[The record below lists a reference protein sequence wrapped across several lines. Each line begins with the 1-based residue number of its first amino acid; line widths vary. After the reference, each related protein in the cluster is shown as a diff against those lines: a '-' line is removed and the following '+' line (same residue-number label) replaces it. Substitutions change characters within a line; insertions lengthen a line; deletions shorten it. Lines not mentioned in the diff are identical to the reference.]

1 MRFTSPAA
9 CSFSRCSS
17 RVGLLRFNRPLRS
30 VTVSR
35 RTSSRL
41 RIPTRTSEA
50 SALKLSWSNVILPP
64 PESMAGIRCRNGV
77 LKDSLRFGR
86 SLTGRAA
93 MATFDNCPGGLLS
106 RRADSRAPCESAASS
121 SKSTSWGGVPFRIV
135 FNKVDRAKGS
145 KIGPEESAWLREQFP
160 NVPTS
165 LTSAMTGEGVDD
177 AFSGIIGQAVDAM
190 LAMEKDRKVRKVLRH
205 RILSAAARRDTVG
218 ISKNELFA
226 GMRDAKPDEIMEELD
241 NLVRLNI
248 LVQYD
253 SGPKT
258 FLKSSSAPASF
269 RYQITPLG
277 RKVAASPTEQDL
289 VVE

>member
-1 MRFTSPAA
+1 MRI
-9 CSFSRCSS
+9 
-17 RVGLLRFNRPLRS
+17 
-30 VTVSR
+30 R
-35 RTSSRL
+35 R
-41 RIPTRTSEA
+41 
-50 SALKLSWSNVILPP
+50 LKLKINVVGERAVGKTSLIQRYIEQKHNPEYKGTLGVHMQRVEVELPGEEEGDLMLATVALFDQMGEHAIRENFRDALFYGTDGALAVCDIER
-64 PESMAGIRCRNGV
+64 PETLHPLADWIRAV
-77 LKDSLRFGR
+77 SVV
-86 SLTGRAA
+86 T
-93 MATFDNCPGGLLS
+93 
-106 RRADSRAPCESAASS
+106 
-121 SKSTSWGGVPFRIV
+121 GGVPFRIV

-145 KIGPEESAWLREQFP
+145 TIGPEESAWLREQFP

-177 AFSGIIGQAVDAM
+177 AFSGIISQAVDAM
-190 LAMEKDRKVRKVLRH
+190 LAMEKDRKVRKALRH

-218 ISKNELFA
+218 ISKSELFG

-241 NLVRLNI
+241 NLVRLNL